1 MSQGPQIDFRGIAE
15 SNLHEA
21 GFFPTNDEFEAIENA
36 IREGIREAIRLA
48 APLFAEAART
58 KTVQGIVYD
67 VEMDVIDTA
76 SIIDA
81 VESVTL
87 KIVGK

>member
-1 MSQGPQIDFRGIAE
+1 MSQETQIDFEKIIKSISAYYANQTTWTKSELKAAARE
-15 SNLHEA
+15 SA
-21 GFFPTNDEFEAIENA
+21 
-36 IREGIREAIRLA
+36 REAIRLA